1 MTKKEMD
8 NKGQIEKMEPTEG
21 LTRKE
26 KRKLK
31 KERRR
36 KKKNSVLAQVLQAQ
50 PRPRQPLFTFIVFFS
65 VVIDILRTILRSII
79 CLVVILLLSAAVVSG
94 VAFTLLK
101 PEYDQYMADAKKTVD
116 ETTEDTFR
124 FNETT
129 ILYYADGS
137 KISELMKDSDTVYLP
152 YDEIPDDVVKAFVA
166 VEDRTFWTNPGIDI
180 KNIVKAGYD
189 AVISKGENIRG
200 ASTITQQLA
209 RCIFLNNGV
218 TIDRKLQEM
227 ALAICLTER
236 YSKEQI
242 MEFYVNN
249 IYYANGY
256 YGIESAAQG
265 YFSKPA
271 SQLTLSETAY
281 ICAIPNSP
289 TFYDPYNDPDRALE
303 RRNLILD
310 AMYDVGFI
318 SWEELEEA
326 KTEEIEINPAPGMT
340 GDYAVTYAADCTIRQ
355 FMKLDG
361 FTFQYHFETDEEME
375 AYQTEYQEEYET
387 MREELYRGGYR
398 VYTSIEREA
407 QEGIQKTVDDFLAN
421 TRTEE
426 SSDLQAAVVLSDERG
441 QVKAVIG
448 GESSSGFGLNRAY
461 QSFRQPGS
469 SIKPLVVYTPALEEG
484 YMAETVVKNI
494 SVSDA
499 HQKEKDRIVYGT
511 SYDLNALPGS
521 SVSLRTALEQSLN
534 GAAYMIMY
542 DVGVGSCVP
551 YLEELH
557 FEKIVPEDYTLSAA
571 LGGLTYGASPV
582 EMCGAYACLSNGGVY
597 REPTCLTR
605 IVDRYGNEMYQGEQ
619 EEIVYSMESASTMK
633 DLLSGVMRRGTG
645 SGLGWYERTDVP
657 AYVKTG
663 TTNDQKDGWM
673 CGWTEADGEINVMSV
688 WVGCDMPKGLQGL
701 WGSTW
706 PGSVWVDSMLSVIGE
721 QDAGTDDVESESGME
736 GGIAA

>member
-1 MTKKEMD
+1 MSKREMD
-8 NKGQIEKMEPTEG
+8 DKEFERVRTDT
-21 LTRKE
+21 LTAKE
-26 KRKLK
+26 KKRLK
-31 KERRR
+31 KERKR
-36 KKKNSVLAQVLQAQ
+36 KKKNSVLAQVMQAQ
-50 PRPRQPLFTFIVFFS
+50 PRPGQPLFTIIVFFS
-65 VVIDILRTILRSII
+65 VVIDIIRTMLRSVL
-79 CLVVILLLSAAVVSG
+79 CLVVILLLSAAVVTG
-94 VAFTLLK
+94 IAFTLLK
-101 PEYDQYMADAKKTVD
+101 PEYDQYMENARKTVE

-129 ILYYADGS
+129 ILYYEDGS
-137 KISELMKDSDTVYLP
+137 RISELMKDSDTVYLP
-152 YDEIPDDVVKAFVA
+152 YEEIPDDVVKAFVA
-166 VEDRTFWTNPGIDI
+166 VEDRSFWTNPGIDI

-189 AVISKGENIRG
+189 AVISKGENVRG

-227 ALAICLTER
+227 ALAVCLTEK

-256 YGIESAAQG
+256 YGIEAAAQG

-271 SQLTLSETAY
+271 SELTLSETAY

-303 RRNLILD
+303 RRDLILES
-310 AMYDVGFI
+310 MYDVGFI
-318 SWEELEEA
+318 SWEELEGA
-326 KTEEIEINPAPGMT
+326 KAENIEINPAPGMN
-340 GDYAVTYAADCTIRQ
+340 GDYAATYAADCAIRQ
-355 FMKLDG
+355 FMEIDG
-361 FTFQYHFETDEEME
+361 FTFQYHFETDEELE
-375 AYQTEYQEEYET
+375 AYQAAYQEEYEA

-398 VYTSIEREA
+398 VYTSIEKDA
-407 QEGIQKTVDDFLAN
+407 QQGIQEIVDQFLAD
-421 TRTEE
+421 TRTDE
-426 SSDLQAAVVLSDERG
+426 SPDLQAAVVLSDEKG

-469 SIKPLVVYTPALEEG
+469 SIKPLVVYAPALEEG
-484 YMAETVVKNI
+484 YTADSTVKNI
-494 SVSDA
+494 SVSEA
-499 HQKEKDRIVYGT
+499 HQKEEDRITYGT
-511 SYDLNALPGS
+511 PYDLNDLSGS
-521 SVSLRTALEQSLN
+521 LVSLRTALEQSLN
-534 GAAYMIMY
+534 GAAYMIMH

-551 YLEELH
+551 YLEEMH
-557 FEKIVPEDYTLSAA
+557 FEKIVPEDFTLSTA

-582 EMCGAYACLSNGGVY
+582 EMCGAYACLANGGVY
-597 REPTCLTR
+597 REPTCLTS
-605 IVDRYGNEMYQGEQ
+605 IVDRYGNEMLQGEQ
-619 EEIVYSMESASTMK
+619 EGIVYTMGTASTMK
-633 DLLSGVMRRGTG
+633 DLLSGVMLRGTG
-645 SGLGWYERTDVP
+645 SGLGWYERTDIP

-673 CGWTEADGEINVMSV
+673 CGWTENDGEINVMSV

-706 PGSVWVDSMLSVIGE
+706 PGSVWVDSMLSVIKE
-721 QDAGTDDVESESGME
+721 PDAGIDDVELESEME